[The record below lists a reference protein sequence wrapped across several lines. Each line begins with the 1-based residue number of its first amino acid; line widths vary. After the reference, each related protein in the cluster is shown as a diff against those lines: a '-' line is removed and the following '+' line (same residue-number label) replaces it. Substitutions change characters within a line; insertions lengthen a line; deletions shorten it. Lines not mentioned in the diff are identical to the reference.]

1 MTDALVNGRVRTS
14 DNIPLIICHHTAALS
29 MKDVS
34 ADRAVLRKLM
44 KCVVV
49 NAVITVI
56 SNISQFIYFNWVLKS
71 LLLTTN
77 VTMLHI

>member
-1 MTDALVNGRVRTS
+1 MPIWN
-14 DNIPLIICHHTAALS
+14 NTAALS

-49 NAVITVI
+49 NAVVTII
-56 SNISQFIYFNWVLKS
+56 LNISQFIYFNWVLKR

>member
-1 MTDALVNGRVRTS
+1 
-14 DNIPLIICHHTAALS
+14 

-49 NAVITVI
+49 NAVVTII
-56 SNISQFIYFNWVLKS
+56 LNILQFFYFNWVLKR